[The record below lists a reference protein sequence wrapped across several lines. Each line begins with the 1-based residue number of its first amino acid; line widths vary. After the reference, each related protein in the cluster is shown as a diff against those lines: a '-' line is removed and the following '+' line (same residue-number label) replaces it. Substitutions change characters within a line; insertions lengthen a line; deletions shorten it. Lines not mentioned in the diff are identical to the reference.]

1 MIIPMG
7 IYAFL
12 VINFSVNIPI
22 WDDYDTVLA
31 YLNMSDSLRYQSF
44 FYQHNEHKIAWTRLV
59 IEEYHR
65 IFGEINFIHLI
76 YLGNLALLFIFF
88 LLSAIFKRQKNSLI
102 LLIPVPYL
110 LFQPQ
115 AWENIT
121 WVTGS
126 LQNFYILLFALSS
139 FYFWNKKT
147 LSGYITASFFGT
159 IATYTSAN
167 GLLIF
172 FILITWECREF
183 IKELKSK
190 ILLQQ
195 GNVPPKKRLP
205 SLLILLGI
213 TLLVCYSYLHNYD
226 NVAGNHPYGIKLLSQ
241 PLILFKYTAM
251 LLGSYME
258 PLGNSLIFLMGA
270 LEMVLILLLTYKEYD
285 QKNPII
291 YYFLLFILS
300 SIFITTLGRAGL
312 GAEQALS
319 SRYRSFSVM
328 VLILLYLA
336 CTEQYPKVFSS
347 RPVIVCLIFSAMV
360 FNLGSTVIYV
370 KSLADRKKT
379 LEEIITWQRTG
390 KGLNYPNEESASVI
404 LRRSMEKGIYLPP
417 KVPTH

>member
-1 MIIPMG
+1 
-7 IYAFL
+7 
-12 VINFSVNIPI
+12 
-22 WDDYDTVLA
+22 
-31 YLNMSDSLRYQSF
+31 
-44 FYQHNEHKIAWTRLV
+44 
-59 IEEYHR
+59 
-65 IFGEINFIHLI
+65 
-76 YLGNLALLFIFF
+76 
-88 LLSAIFKRQKNSLI
+88 
-102 LLIPVPYL
+102 
-110 LFQPQ
+110 
-115 AWENIT
+115 
-121 WVTGS
+121 
-126 LQNFYILLFALSS
+126 
-139 FYFWNKKT
+139 
-147 LSGYITASFFGT
+147 
-159 IATYTSAN
+159 
-167 GLLIF
+167 
-172 FILITWECREF
+172 
-183 IKELKSK
+183 
-190 ILLQQ
+190 
-195 GNVPPKKRLP
+195 
-205 SLLILLGI
+205 
-213 TLLVCYSYLHNYD
+213 
-226 NVAGNHPYGIKLLSQ
+226 
-241 PLILFKYTAM
+241 M